1 MSWWVGFHLVILAF
15 LALDLAVFHRRRH
28 AVSVKEAL
36 LWSVFWVAVALV
48 FYAGLRLGWIGGFP
62 VADRHPRSLEFFT
75 AYLLEESLS
84 LDNVFVFV
92 VLFRYFKVAPEY
104 QHGVLFW
111 GVIGAMVMRLGMIVG
126 GLALLQR
133 FEWVLY
139 VFGALLL
146 WSSWHL
152 WRAHEGEIE
161 PANNPILRGLRRLV
175 PMTEHYDGRK
185 FFTHENGRRM
195 ATPLFAVLV
204 ALETS
209 DVLFA
214 VDSVPAVLGVTRDPF
229 IAYTSNV
236 FAILSLRT
244 MYFLIAGIIERFWLL
259 HYGLALLLAVIGAKM
274 TVLHYFGIE
283 LSVSVSLGLIAALL
297 GGSMVASLYFKQP
310 GKKAA
315 DAA

>member
-1 MSWWVGFHLVILAF
+1 MSWWVGFHVVILAF

-36 LWSVFWVAVALV
+36 AWSIFWIVVALV
-48 FYAGLRLGWIGGFP
+48 FYAGLRFGWVGGFP
-62 VADRHPRSLEFFT
+62 VEERHPRSLEFFT

-111 GVIGAMVMRLGMIVG
+111 GVVGAMLMRLGMIIG
-126 GLALLQR
+126 GLALLNR
-133 FEWVLY
+133 FEWILY

-152 WRAHEGEIE
+152 WHAHEGEIE
-161 PANNPILRGLRRLV
+161 PGKNPVLRMLRRLV
-175 PMTEHYDGRK
+175 PMTEHYDGQK
-185 FFTHENGRRM
+185 FFTRENGRKM

-244 MYFLIAGIIERFWLL
+244 LYFLIAGIIERFWLL
-259 HYGLALLLAVIGAKM
+259 HYGLALLLAVIGVKM
-274 TVLHYFGIE
+274 TVLHYFDIDMPVGA
-283 LSVSVSLGLIAALL
+283 SLALIAALL
-297 GGSMVASLYFKQP
+297 GGSMVASLFFKPPQ
-310 GKKAA
+310 KKSAVS
-315 DAA
+315 